1 MMPHFP
7 SVLADPVLGGIHAAM
22 TGGGNDTPVYERS
35 LAVMGTHAR
44 ITTVGGPEDLPDRI
58 ASLLGTLNQL
68 WSRFLDDSE
77 VSRLNNAPGQAL
89 VVSPE
94 TIRMLIE
101 MSWGHSRTNG
111 AFDPTLLPA
120 LLAEGYTSSL
130 VTPGLDTHIP
140 VSSQAKGDLSAVVIR
155 NSEVSLPPG
164 TTLDSG
170 GVGKGLAADMAVEM
184 AMSAGALGAL
194 VEVGGDLRVE
204 GLSPRSD
211 SWRLAIESP
220 LDASHRLSTV
230 ELSHH
235 GLATSTV
242 TKRRFE
248 VEGRETHHII
258 DPTTLRSANSDTIQA
273 SVIAP
278 TAAQAEMWTKV
289 AFVHGSQRLLAFAR
303 HHGFHAG
310 CLLESGEWVTSA
322 GWPGTDA

>member
-1 MMPHFP
+1 
-7 SVLADPVLGGIHAAM
+7 VLADPVLGSIHAAM
-22 TGGGNDTPVYERS
+22 TGRGNETSVYERS
-35 LAVMGTHAR
+35 LAVMGTQAR
-44 ITTVGGPEDLPDRI
+44 ITTVGGPAGLPDRI

-77 VSRLNNAPGQAL
+77 VSRLNNSPGQAL
-89 VVSPE
+89 SVSPE

-101 MSWGHSRTNG
+101 MAWGYSRTKG

-140 VSSQAKGDLSAVVIR
+140 VSSQGKGDLSAIDIQ

-170 GVGKGLAADMAVEM
+170 GVGKGLAADMGVEL
-184 AMSAGALGAL
+184 ALAGGALGAL

-204 GLSPRSD
+204 GISPRAD
-211 SWRLAIESP
+211 MWRLAIENPHDRSQ
-220 LDASHRLSTV
+220 SLSIV
-230 ELSHH
+230 ELRHQ

-248 VEGRETHHII
+248 MEGRETHHII

-289 AFVHGSQRLLAFAR
+289 AFVQGSQRLLAFAR
-303 HHGFHAG
+303 HHNFHAG
-310 CLLESGEWVTSA
+310 CLLQTGEWVTSI